1 MILRGMFVC
10 SVVCAG
16 ALFWTGAAEGRAL
29 FYPTASRAAENQLSG
44 KWQPP
49 STNNAWACD
58 VKFAVGKGGP
68 LSDET
73 VTRRVWC
80 DRQQPGYW
88 RKTVK
93 VKSGRTYLSG
103 TWAKL
108 SPSKLLLNHTAKN
121 GQTGKY
127 LQERLYY
134 FCGFN
139 PQLLPYFS
147 EETQALVTGDPERWR
162 LFYRTM
168 TFPEGTVKDALNVSF
183 GLYINAGDITFADSF
198 FVDVTDLPSTM
209 EVDIAGEKPIKRLSV
224 KYMGLRDTLW
234 EKTFNPPV
242 TDFSCTLPPEV
253 NAFRDGPNAPR
264 GHALVIYYADG
275 TRQTVYAPEQGCFV
289 SR

>member
-1 MILRGMFVC
+1 MIKVLI
-10 SVVCAG
+10 SLSLALLAG
-16 ALFWTGAAEGRAL
+16 VAEARVR
-29 FYPTASRAAENQLSG
+29 FYPTASRVAENQLADD
-44 KWQPP
+44 WRPP
-49 STNNAWACD
+49 GTNNAWALD
-58 VKFAVGKGGP
+58 VKYAKGRGGP
-68 LSDET
+68 FAENAE
-73 VTRRVWC
+73 TRRVWC
-80 DRQQPGYW
+80 ERQQPGYW

-93 VKSGRTYLSG
+93 VKPGRTYLSG
-103 TWAKL
+103 TWAKMA
-108 SPSKLLLNHTAKN
+108 PSKLLLNHTAKN

-139 PQLLPYFS
+139 QQLLPYFS
-147 EETQALVTGDPERWR
+147 EETRRMITGDPERWR

-168 TFPEGTVKDALNVSF
+168 TFPQGTFKDRLEVSF

-198 FVDVTDLPSTM
+198 FVDVTDLPHTM
-209 EVDIAGEKPIKRLSV
+209 EVVIDGEKPIKRLVV

-234 EKTFNPPV
+234 EKKFNPVV

-253 NAFRDGPNAPR
+253 DAFRDGSNAPR

-275 TRQTVYAPEQGCFV
+275 TQYTVYAPEQGCFV